1 MADAPWRC
9 SQCGTVNEPNATSCR
24 SCGRWPSLF
33 DLERSAVDVEPE
45 TGDEGFAPPAPAP
58 EEFQVPIEPA
68 PMEVAP
74 DDPDVPEQPAEW
86 PGPEDPL
93 NRPLQGWPAKL
104 ASWIVPIA
112 FLVYVAISIIAN
124 R

>member
-9 SQCGTVNEPNATSCR
+9 SQCGTVNEPSANACR

-33 DLERSAVDVEPE
+33 DLEQGAVDLEPE
-45 TGDEGFAPPAPAP
+45 VVEEGFARPTPAP
-58 EEFQVPIEPA
+58 EEFQVPVEP
-68 PMEVAP
+68 PPVEVEP
-74 DDPDVPEQPAEW
+74 DYQDVPEKPVEW
-86 PGPEDPL
+86 RGPEDPL
-93 NRPLQGWPAKL
+93 DRPLQGWPAKL

-112 FLVYVAISIIAN
+112 FLVYIAISIIAN

>member
-9 SQCGTVNEPNATSCR
+9 SQCGTVNEPNANSCR

-33 DLERSAVDVEPE
+33 DLEQSSVDVEPPEVEE
-45 TGDEGFAPPAPAP
+45 TFAREAPAP
-58 EEFQVPIEPA
+58 EEVRLPVEAAQPVEA
-68 PMEVAP
+68 EQ
-74 DDPDVPEQPAEW
+74 DSSGVPEQEW
-86 PGPEDPL
+86 RGPEDPME
-93 NRPLQGWPAKL
+93 RPLQGWPARL

-112 FLVYVAISIIAN
+112 LLVYVVISIVSN

>member
-9 SQCGTVNEPNATSCR
+9 SQCGTVNEPSANACR

-33 DLERSAVDVEPE
+33 DLEQGAVDVEPQVVE
-45 TGDEGFAPPAPAP
+45 EGFARPTTAP
-58 EEFQVPIEPA
+58 EEFQVPVESPPVEVEP
-68 PMEVAP
+68 EYE
-74 DDPDVPEQPAEW
+74 DVPEKPVEW
-86 PGPEDPL
+86 RGPEDPL
-93 NRPLQGWPAKL
+93 DRPMQGWPAKL

-112 FLVYVAISIIAN
+112 FLVYIAISIIAN

>member
-9 SQCGTVNEPNATSCR
+9 SQCGTVNEPNANACR

-45 TGDEGFAPPAPAP
+45 AVDEGFTRRTPAP
-58 EEFQVPIEPA
+58 EEFQVPVEPA
-68 PMEVAP
+68 PVEVEP
-74 DDPDVPEQPAEW
+74 DYSDVPEQPVEW

-93 NRPLQGWPAKL
+93 DRPMQGWPAKL

-112 FLVYVAISIIAN
+112 FLVYIAISIIAN